1 MPAAH
6 AGVSKAV
13 QPQSLSQMQL
23 HSAQRTAQADYEDP
37 LKITSAVTNAC
48 KQVKGC
54 RK

>member
-13 QPQSLSQMQL
+13 QPQSQMQL